1 MHGVFVYRGS
11 LQNVKSKN
19 KLNKT
24 NSLFNQEGYAK
35 SCLMVFFQVSE
46 WIVHVI
52 ISQGTRSG
60 RRSVLNCLLRLAQVS
75 WNIGNLNGVMEILI
89 GLR

>member
-1 MHGVFVYRGS
+1 MHPC
-11 LQNVKSKN
+11 
-19 KLNKT
+19 
-24 NSLFNQEGYAK
+24 LFAK
-35 SCLMVFFQVSE
+35 DLHALLISILPFFLQVSE

-52 ISQGTRSG
+52 ISQGSRSG

>member
-1 MHGVFVYRGS
+1 MSRQGNAPSLYVNAIISKLLIERYRIQTVEGS
-11 LQNVKSKN
+11 
-19 KLNKT
+19 
-24 NSLFNQEGYAK
+24 AP
-35 SCLMVFFQVSE
+35 FQVSE

-52 ISQGTRSG
+52 ISQATRSG

-75 WNIGNLNGVMEILI
+75 WNIGNLNGVMEILM

>member
-1 MHGVFVYRGS
+1 MHPC
-11 LQNVKSKN
+11 
-19 KLNKT
+19 
-24 NSLFNQEGYAK
+24 LFAK
-35 SCLMVFFQVSE
+35 ELHASSPLTKDLHALLISILPFFLQVSE

-52 ISQGTRSG
+52 ISQGSRSG